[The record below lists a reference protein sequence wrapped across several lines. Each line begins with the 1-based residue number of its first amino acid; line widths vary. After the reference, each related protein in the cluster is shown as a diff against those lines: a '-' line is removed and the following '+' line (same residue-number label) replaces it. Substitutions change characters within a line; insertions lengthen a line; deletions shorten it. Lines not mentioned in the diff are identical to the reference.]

1 MLASRFTKEL
11 PMIRRLP
18 VASTAALLAAL
29 VAALPGAFAP
39 DARADRSAT
48 PDGLTLERIMADPEW
63 MGASPESFH
72 FSDDGARVYFEQ
84 RRKGER
90 VLRDLSA
97 IDLATGAIAPVPDAQ
112 RSTIDSADGAFD
124 GPRARKAFVRN
135 GDLWMKSMGD
145 GRVRQLT
152 RTHEQESDAL
162 WLTDG
167 RIAFRRGDDWFA
179 YDLGT
184 GLVATLVD
192 VELARDPTAPS
203 GGFDYLKDQQL
214 RLFETLKRTKE
225 DEDKRRARDR
235 ELAKADPARA
245 PLPAYLGAGH
255 AVQGHALSPAATWLA
270 LAVQPKDA
278 DAGKG
283 DSMPNYVTRSGL
295 VEEREVRTLVNR
307 NAPVAQSVLL
317 VDVASG
323 ASFPLDLAALPG
335 IKDDPFRGMREG
347 AVQWHVR
354 HGADRKAVEKK
365 LEAPAQRGITV
376 QEMLW
381 SEDGKHLALQLR
393 AIDNKDRWIVTVD
406 LATRKPVV
414 QHRLTDPAW
423 INWDFNEFGWLRDSR
438 TLWYLSEESGYSQ
451 LYLRDVE
458 KRKTRQLTRGAF
470 ELHGVQTDRAD
481 RFAYFMANVDHPGR
495 YEVFRVA
502 LEGGALEKL
511 TTIGVRPDHLRA
523 NTDTT
528 GPFVLSFDEK
538 RILFRHDDPVTPPD
552 LWLQDNAPGAEAKRL
567 TDTVSAEY
575 KAFAWRAP
583 ELVAIPSTNTKLPI
597 HARVYLPA
605 DDAPRKG
612 ADGKRPAVMFVHGAG
627 YLQNVHQHFSN
638 YFREFMFHNILVRH
652 GFVVID
658 MDYRASQGYGRDWR
672 TAIYRQMGTPELEDF
687 RDGVDWLVANRGVD
701 PAKVGVYGGSYGGF
715 MTFMALFKEPDLFAA
730 GAALRPVTDWAHYNH
745 EYTSNILNTPEI
757 DPIAYEVSSPIEH
770 AEGLKKPL
778 LICHGLQDDNVFA
791 KDTVR
796 LSLRL
801 LELKKEDWEI
811 AYYPL
816 DPHGFVQPESWLDEY
831 RRVFKLFDE
840 ELE

>member
-1 MLASRFTKEL
+1 MS
-11 PMIRRLP
+11 RRLP
-18 VASTAALLAAL
+18 AAAATALLAATI
-29 VAALPGAFAP
+29 AALPGAYAP
-39 DARADRSAT
+39 VARADRSAT
-48 PDGLTLERIMADPEW
+48 ADGLSLERIMADPEW
-63 MGASPESFH
+63 LGAPPENFH
-72 FSDDGARVYFEQ
+72 FSDDGSRAYFDQ

-90 VLRDLSA
+90 VLRDLSS
-97 IDLATGAIAPVPDAQ
+97 IDLGSGAIAPVPDAQ
-112 RSTIDSADGAFD
+112 RSSIDAAGGAFD
-124 GPRARKAFVRN
+124 PARARKLYARN
-135 GDLWMKSMGD
+135 GDLWVKTLAD
-145 GRVRQLT
+145 GSVRQLT
-152 RTHEQESDAL
+152 RTHEVESDPL

-167 RIAFRRGDDWFA
+167 RVGFRRGDDWFA
-179 YDLGT
+179 VDLASGVT
-184 GLVATLVD
+184 ATLID
-192 VELARDPTAPS
+192 VELAKDPTAPN

-214 RLFETLKRTKE
+214 RLFESLKRTKDD
-225 DEDKRRARDR
+225 DEKRKARDR
-235 ELAKADPARA
+235 ELAKADAARA
-245 PLPAYLGAGH
+245 PLPTWLGANH
-255 AVQGHALSPAATWLA
+255 DVQARALSPAANWLA
-270 LAVQPKDA
+270 LTVQPKDA

-295 VEEREVRTLVNR
+295 VEQREVRTLVNR
-307 NAPVAQSVLL
+307 NAPAAQSVLL

-323 ASFPLDLAALPG
+323 ASFPLELATLPG
-335 IKDDPFRGMREG
+335 IKDDPFKGMREG

-354 HGADRKAVEKK
+354 HGADKKSVEKK
-365 LEAPAQRGITV
+365 LEAPAQRGVTV
-376 QEMLW
+376 QQLQWNERG
-381 SEDGKHLALQLR
+381 DQLAVQLR
-393 AIDNKDRWIVTVD
+393 ALDNKDRWLITVD

-423 INWDFNEFGWLRDSR
+423 INWDFNEFGWLHDSR

-470 ELHGVQTDRAD
+470 EIHAVQTDRAD
-481 RFAYFMANVDHPGR
+481 RYAWFMANAEQPGR
-495 YEVFRVA
+495 YEVWRAA
-502 LEGGALEKL
+502 LDGAAPPEKV
-511 TTIGVRPDHLRA
+511 TSIGARPDHLRA
-523 NTDTT
+523 GSDQT
-528 GPFVLSFDEK
+528 GPFVLSNDEK

-552 LWLQDNAPGAEAKRL
+552 LWLQDAVPGAVAKRL

-575 KAFAWRAP
+575 KALAWQAP
-583 ELVAIPSTNTKLPI
+583 ELIAIPSTNQKQPI
-597 HARVYLPA
+597 YARIYTPK
-605 DDAPRKG
+605 DG
-612 ADGKRPAVMFVHGAG
+612 AAEGGKRPAVMFVHGAG
-627 YLQNVHQHFSN
+627 YLQNAHQHFSY
-638 YFREFMFHNILVRH
+638 YFREYMFHNLLARH

-687 RDGVDWLVANRGVD
+687 RDGIDWLVTNKAVD
-701 PAKVGVYGGSYGGF
+701 PARVGVYGGSYGGF

-757 DPIAYEVSSPIEH
+757 DPIAYEISSPIEH

-778 LICHGLQDDNVFA
+778 LICHGMQDDNVFV

-816 DPHGFVQPESWLDEY
+816 DPHGFVQPDSWLDEY

-840 ELE
+840 ELKAPASP